1 MTLYKGYEIYVNLC
15 LDQFNW
21 ISGGGV
27 IQEQKIP
34 STYDN
39 TYSSNSQK
47 LVMVEEPNF
56 KLPLHL
62 IQKNSHQMS
71 LFQNSTVNTNRS
83 DKAKLIFWG
92 NYSNRTGE
100 HQSSYNTADFTRE
113 EKQERE
119 DLSRRN
125 EGDLHKCYDNNLQNE
140 SSQTKISKKSM
151 EIINYYNR
159 SVNSEMSQE
168 NMKENKMLKD
178 ALYATIKLV
187 LDQNKQ
193 IKKLKEVVT
202 HRNLDKSN
210 KTSNVSNI
218 SRNDESLLP
227 DLSLLSISKDGVNP
241 VEAVNNFI
249 REHMP
254 TTKNLNKGNFTSL
267 KSQVNNWSNVNQ
279 ESTSKCLSK
288 NAESINEVSKL
299 NKFLRQC

>member
-1 MTLYKGYEIYVNLC
+1 MT
-15 LDQFNW
+15 
-21 ISGGGV
+21 
-27 IQEQKIP
+27 
-34 STYDN
+34 
-39 TYSSNSQK
+39 
-47 LVMVEEPNF
+47 EEPNF

-62 IQKNSHQMS
+62 IHKNSHQMS

-83 DKAKLIFWG
+83 DKTKLIFCG

-113 EKQERE
+113 DKQDRDEQ
-119 DLSRRN
+119 SRRI
-125 EGDLHKCYDNNLQNE
+125 EGDQHKCYDNNIQNE
-140 SSQTKISKKSM
+140 SSQAKISKKSM

-168 NMKENKMLKD
+168 NQKENKMLKD

-193 IKKLKEVVT
+193 IKRLKEVVT
-202 HRNLDKSN
+202 HRNIEKTKKPN
-210 KTSNVSNI
+210 KISEL

-254 TTKNLNKGNFTSL
+254 TTKNLNKGNFTNL
-267 KSQVNNWSNVNQ
+267 KSQVDESSVVNQ
-279 ESTSKCLSK
+279 QSTTK
-288 NAESINEVSKL
+288 NLAKNLDSINEV
-299 NKFLRQC
+299 